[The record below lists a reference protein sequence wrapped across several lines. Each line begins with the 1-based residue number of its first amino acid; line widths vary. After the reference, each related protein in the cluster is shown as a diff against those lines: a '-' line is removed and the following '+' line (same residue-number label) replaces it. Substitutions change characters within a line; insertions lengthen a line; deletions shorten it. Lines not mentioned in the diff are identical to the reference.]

1 MGFTVYG
8 ESCYDACELRDGYK
22 YTWCHKFKSSQIGN
36 SIIIIPI
43 NSIIT
48 FLPYEFQGHGLMLI
62 FVVLTAKLQIMVTN
76 AWTNVPKGAKITFG
90 VTKKPHFGVIAHQS
104 I

>member
-1 MGFTVYG
+1 M
-8 ESCYDACELRDGYK
+8 
-22 YTWCHKFKSSQIGN
+22 
-36 SIIIIPI
+36 IPM
-43 NSIIT
+43 NFIIT
-48 FLPYEFQGHGLMLI
+48 LLPYEFQGHGLMLI